1 MGSNRFLAD
10 AAQMGRNRFLAGAA
24 LMGAARMRAARM
36 LRPAVMSVLGLGL
49 LVGCATLEPQPVA
62 QEPTDYLRARP
73 ADVKWFQE
81 AKFGLFIHWGPVS
94 LVGKEI
100 GWSRAG
106 ERRGIAPGTEV
117 PVEEYD
123 NLYKRFDP
131 VQFNA
136 DEWVAIAKAAGM
148 RYLVFT
154 TKHHDGFSM
163 FDTRLSDY
171 KITNTPFGRDVCAEL
186 ADACR
191 RGGLRIGWYYS
202 PVDWYHPDYRTENHA
217 RYIAFMHG
225 QLRELCT
232 RYGKI
237 DIIWFDGLGGTAE
250 DWDSENLFKMLR
262 TLQPGVLLN
271 RRAGLDADFDTPE
284 QQIGRF
290 QVDRQWETCM
300 TIGEQWSWRPN
311 DIIKSTEECL
321 HVLARTVGGGGNL
334 LFNVGPMPT
343 GEIEPRQVERLKEM
357 GRWLKINGAS
367 VYRTQ
372 GGPFL
377 PNPWGVSTHR
387 RNRIYVHLLIAQAE
401 PIRLPAIPRRVTAAR
416 ILGGGRVKVEQNEQ
430 GITLTLLSGYSH
442 EAVTVVELRLDGP
455 ANEIAPVALPSDSVA
470 FKRLATQ
477 SGRKREEHSA
487 AEALDDDYTT
497 FWLPDM
503 KVTPAWLEVDLGE
516 PTRVD
521 RVVICELLNRV
532 RSFSVE
538 YRDGEEWRAVA
549 EGASVGAMLT
559 LPFEPVVAQHVR
571 LVIREAEGDPHRYF
585 GAPQISEFQVFA
597 ADR

>member
-1 MGSNRFLAD
+1 MRSFRRVSPSWAV
-10 AAQMGRNRFLAGAA
+10 AG
-24 LMGAARMRAARM
+24 
-36 LRPAVMSVLGLGL
+36 VLGLGL
-49 LVGCATLEPQPVA
+49 LGGCATLRPQPEGEA
-62 QEPTDYLRARP
+62 PADHLRARP
-73 ADVKWFQE
+73 ADLQWFRE

-94 LVGKEI
+94 LRGTEI

-106 ERRGIAPGTEV
+106 EQRGRGRGTQV
-117 PVEEYD
+117 PVDEYD
-123 NLYKRFDP
+123 NLYKRFNP
-131 VQFNA
+131 VKFNA

-154 TKHHDGFSM
+154 TKHHDGFNM
-163 FDTRLSDY
+163 FDTQLSDY

-217 RYIAFMHG
+217 RYIAYMHG

-284 QQIGRF
+284 QRIGRF
-290 QVDRQWETCM
+290 QTARPWETCM
-300 TIGEQWSWRPN
+300 TIGEQWSWKP
-311 DIIKSTEECL
+311 DDHIKSLEECL
-321 HVLARTVGGGGNL
+321 HVLVRTVGGGGNL

-343 GEIEPRQVERLKEM
+343 GEIEPRQAERLKEM
-357 GRWLKINGAS
+357 GRWLKTAQPGI
-367 VYRTQ
+367 YRTQ

-377 PNPWGVSTHR
+377 PAPWGVSTYR
-387 RNRIYVHLLIAQAE
+387 GNRVYLHLLSRPQE

-416 ILGGGRVKVEQNEQ
+416 ILGGGRPKVDQSEQ
-430 GITLTLLSGYSH
+430 GLTVTLPSDYRH
-442 EAVTVVELRLDGP
+442 DVVTVVELRLDGP
-455 ANEIAPVALPSDSVA
+455 AEGLEPVAVPSGSIA
-470 FKRLATQ
+470 LKRPATQ
-477 SGRKREEHSA
+477 PSATRKEHLP

-497 FWLPDM
+497 FWLADM
-503 KVTPAWLEVDLGE
+503 KAVPARLEVDLGG
-516 PTRVD
+516 PTRID
-521 RVVICELLNRV
+521 RVTICELLDRV
-532 RSFSVE
+532 RSFTVE
-538 YRDGEEWRAVA
+538 YRDGEDWLPLAAGSRI
-549 EGASVGAMLT
+549 GAMLT
-559 LPFEPVVAQHVR
+559 LRFEPVVAAHVR
-571 LVIREAEGDPHRYF
+571 LSIHEAEGDPHRYY
-585 GAPQISEFQVFA
+585 GAPQIAEFQVFPA
-597 ADR
+597 SP